1 MNKMALMSRDKET
14 GAKSGPGRTDDR
26 LDSGGVRSH
35 PHRYWAFL
43 SYSHADSEQ
52 ADWLHKAIET
62 FRVPK
67 AMVGRL
73 TANGAVPNRLR
84 PIFRDRHEL
93 AASSDLGQTI
103 REALSHS
110 RFLIVLCSPSA
121 AASKWVNEEII
132 AFKKAHGEERVLA
145 AIVAGEPWAS
155 GIAGREA
162 EECFPPALRGHVD
175 RRGKLTSRAAEPI
188 AADLREGRDGQ
199 QTGLLKLVA
208 GMFGLGLD
216 DLVQRDQQRRQK
228 RLTWIAAA
236 SIAGMAMTSGLAVF
250 AFDKRDEARDQ
261 RREAEGLVGFMLGDL
276 RAELEPINKLTA
288 LDKVGARAL
297 AYFEKQDKGEL
308 SDEALAQRSRALT
321 LLGEIATIRGDLDGA
336 LKRYRESM
344 DSTAELVRRTP
355 DNPQRLF
362 DHAQNVFWVG
372 DTAMKRGQIGEAEK
386 AMREYKRLADRM
398 VALEPDNAK
407 WRMETKYADS
417 NLGVM
422 LEQRQDFVAASREFE
437 RALKTVEGLAATFPD
452 NREYRIS
459 LPETLAWLADSQ
471 FGEGRI
477 DEAIAT
483 RRRQVRILET
493 LAQQAPDDMT
503 LRIKLLPARRVLG
516 RWLASKGDTAGGT
529 ALLTSSVMLGQQLI
543 AQEPDNSLSVE
554 YTAGAKLDLARLLVL
569 ERQVDRSAALVDGA
583 CMLVERLVAIDTSGI
598 SAREYRV
605 SCSAMRS
612 RIAIERQQ
620 PAEALR
626 WAERSVSEA
635 RSIVQTGAIV
645 RQQYLVRAYMVLGAS
660 HRAAGNLPAAR
671 KAFEAALGAW
681 PKVVADDPRQI
692 ANRMELLKALGRE
705 AEARPLADRLRAIGY
720 KKFV

>member
-1 MNKMALMSRDKET
+1 MALMSRDKET
-14 GAKSGPGRTDDR
+14 RARRGPGRTQNR
-26 LDSGGVRSH
+26 LDSDSAQSH

-43 SYSHADSEQ
+43 SYSHADSDE

-73 TANGAVPNRLR
+73 TANGAIPNRLR

-103 REALSHS
+103 REALGHS

-132 AFKKAHGEERVLA
+132 AFKKAHGEDRVLA

-155 GIAGREA
+155 EITGRED
-162 EECFPPALRGHVD
+162 EECFPPALRVHVD

-188 AADLREGRDGQ
+188 AADLREGRDGR
-199 QTGLLKLVA
+199 QTGVLKLVA

-236 SIAGMAMTSGLAVF
+236 SIAGMAMTSGLALF

-261 RREAEGLVGFMLGDL
+261 RREAEGLIGFMLGDL

-288 LDKVGARAL
+288 LDKVGAKAL
-297 AYFEKQDKGEL
+297 AYFEKQDKSEL
-308 SDEALAQRSRALT
+308 SDDALAQRSRALT
-321 LLGEIATIRGDLDGA
+321 LLGEIATTRADLDGA

-344 DSTAELVRRTP
+344 DSTAELVRRAP

-372 DTAMKRGQIGEAEK
+372 DTAMKRGQIGEAEQ

-422 LEQRQDFVAASREFE
+422 LDQRQDFAAASRQFE
-437 RALKTVEGLAATFPD
+437 QALRTVEGLTALFPD
-452 NREYRIS
+452 NRDYRLS
-459 LPETLAWLADSQ
+459 LPETLAWLADAQ

-483 RRRQVRILET
+483 RRRQVAILET
-493 LAQQAPDDMT
+493 LARQTPDDMAP
-503 LRIKLLPARRVLG
+503 RIRLLPARRVLG
-516 RWLASKGDTAGGT
+516 RWLGSKGDMAGGT
-529 ALLTSSVMLGQQLI
+529 ALLSSAVALGQQLI
-543 AQEPDNSLSVE
+543 AQEPDNSLSFE
-554 YTAGAKLDLARLLVL
+554 YTAGAKLDLARLQML
-569 ERQVDRSAALVDGA
+569 ERQIDRASGLIDDA
-583 CMLVERLVAIDTSGI
+583 CGMIKRLVALDS
-598 SAREYRV
+598 SQVRAQEYSV
-605 SCSAMRS
+605 SCSVMRS
-612 RIAIERQQ
+612 RIAIERSQ
-620 PAEALR
+620 PPEALR
-626 WAERSVSEA
+626 WAWQSFREA
-635 RSIVQTGAIV
+635 RSITPTQAIV
-645 RQQYLVRAYMVLGAS
+645 RQDNLVRAYAMIGFS
-660 HRAAGNLPAAR
+660 QRAAGNLPAAR
-671 KAFEAALGAW
+671 SAWEASLAAW
-681 PKVVADDPRQI
+681 PRVVTDDPRQI
-692 ANRMELLKALGRE
+692 AFRIELLKALGRD
-705 AEARPLADRLRAIGY
+705 AEARPLASRLRAIGY
-720 KKFV
+720 MKLI